1 MLIFCLAVVFLFFIV
16 YMGLQMYIKNK
27 LIAFLEN
34 KDFDSFY
41 NLLGTTKAQVVL
53 PPYNIEYMKLNGYM
67 MQNRKKEIDH
77 QFTLLLRAK
86 KNKQQ
91 TQDLLQRGLQYY
103 IDRKDSRKCH
113 LFLDEMKNVMGT
125 QVMKE
130 ATYMVDILVDGKS
143 CFIEEMK
150 EKLNSVSENQKPVY
164 YYLIQKQYENC
175 HDMKNAKLYED
186 LCSQWKER
194 K

>member
-1 MLIFCLAVVFLFFIV
+1 
-16 YMGLQMYIKNK
+16 MYIKNK

-41 NLLGTTKAQVVL
+41 NLLGTTKAKVVL

-150 EKLNSVSENQKPVY
+150 EN
-164 YYLIQKQYENC
+164 
-175 HDMKNAKLYED
+175 
-186 LCSQWKER
+186 
-194 K
+194 